1 MNVSSKEII
10 NGLFKVFNDAQ
21 VQAYQALW
29 DGLILFLSSNWLLV
43 TGLLLFFL
51 ITSFIKA
58 INGRWGMFG
67 SIAYNYLYWGILF
80 ITGLIFGPKIF
91 ANTFIDILYFL
102 LYLVCYWLVGRLLR
116 KLKFNQL

>member
-1 MNVSSKEII
+1 MKASSTEII

-29 DGLILFLSSNWLLV
+29 DGLILFLSSNWLSV
-43 TGLLLFFL
+43 VGLLMFFL
-51 ITSFIKA
+51 VVSFIKA

-80 ITGLIFGPKIF
+80 IAGLIFGPKIF

-102 LYLVCYWLVGRLLR
+102 LYLLCYWLVGKFLR
-116 KLKFNQL
+116 KLDFKRY

>member
-1 MNVSSKEII
+1 MNVSTKDII
-10 NGLFKVFNDAQ
+10 QYLFQAINDAQ

-29 DGLILFLSSNWLLV
+29 DGLILFISSNWLSV
-43 TGLLLFFL
+43 VGLLLFFL
-51 ITSFIKA
+51 IASFIKA

-80 ITGLIFGPKIF
+80 VAGLIFGPKIF

-102 LYLVCYWLVGRLLR
+102 LYLGCYWLVGKLLR
-116 KLKFNQL
+116 KLNLKRY

>member
-1 MNVSSKEII
+1 MNASSTEII
-10 NGLFKVFNDAQ
+10 NRLFKVINDAQ
-21 VQAYQALW
+21 IQAYQALW
-29 DGLILFLSSNWLLV
+29 DDLILFLSSNWLSV
-43 TGLLLFFL
+43 VGLLLFFL

-80 ITGLIFGPKIF
+80 FAGLIFGPKIF

-102 LYLVCYWLVGRLLR
+102 LYLVCYWLVGKLLR
-116 KLKFNQL
+116 KLNLKRY

>member
-1 MNVSSKEII
+1 MNASTTDVIQY
-10 NGLFKVFNDAQ
+10 LFNVINDAQ

-43 TGLLLFFL
+43 TCLLLFFL

-58 INGRWGMFG
+58 INGQWGMFG

-80 ITGLIFGPKIF
+80 VAGLIFGPKIF
-91 ANTFIDILYFL
+91 ASMLIDVLLFVLYII
-102 LYLVCYWLVGRLLR
+102 CYRLVGRILNGLHLR
-116 KLKFNQL
+116 